1 MEKQE
6 ILRTENLK
14 KYFRV
19 KGGHTLK
26 AVDGISLTLSKGESL
41 GLVGESGCGKST
53 LGRTIIRIYDP
64 TEGKI
69 FLNGQDISGKSTK
82 KTRRDLAK
90 KVQMIFQDPYACLNP
105 RMTVSDIIA
114 EGWDMRKLYTK
125 EERKR
130 KIIELL
136 NLVGLNEEHAN
147 RFPHEFSGGQRQ
159 RIGIARALSMEPDI
173 IICDEPISALDVS
186 IQAQVMNLLVKLQKT
201 LDLSYIFIA
210 HDLSMVRYISDYV
223 AVMYLGTVV
232 EYASNNELYR
242 NPKHP
247 YTKALFSAIPVPN
260 PKVEKNRSQIALKGE
275 LPSPIHAPE
284 GCKFCTRC
292 AYAKDICK
300 KQPPEMKEIGNGHK
314 VACHLF

>member
-114 EGWDMRKLYTK
+114 EGWDMRKLYTRSR
-125 EERKR
+125 EREKS
-130 KIIELL
+130 L
-136 NLVGLNEEHAN
+136 N
-147 RFPHEFSGGQRQ
+147 FS
-159 RIGIARALSMEPDI
+159 IWLDSMKNM
-173 IICDEPISALDVS
+173 LTVFR
-186 IQAQVMNLLVKLQKT
+186 MNFQG
-201 LDLSYIFIA
+201 DRGRES
-210 HDLSMVRYISDYV
+210 
-223 AVMYLGTVV
+223 
-232 EYASNNELYR
+232 E
-242 NPKHP
+242 
-247 YTKALFSAIPVPN
+247 
-260 PKVEKNRSQIALKGE
+260 SQE
-275 LPSPIHAPE
+275 
-284 GCKFCTRC
+284 R
-292 AYAKDICK
+292 
-300 KQPPEMKEIGNGHK
+300 
-314 VACHLF
+314 

>member
-186 IQAQVMNLLVKLQKT
+186 IQAQVINLMKDIQQETGTAYL
-201 LDLSYIFIA
+201 FIA
-210 HDLSMVRYISDYV
+210 HDLSMVKYISDRIGV
-223 AVMYLGTVV
+223 LHLGHLLETGTT
-232 EYASNNELYR
+232 EEIFE
-242 NPKHP
+242 NPMHP
-247 YTKALFSAIPVPN
+247 YTRSLLSAIPSPN
-260 PKVEKNRSQIALKGE
+260 PAVEKNRVAETYDYKTSGINYGE
-275 LPSPIHAPE
+275 GTYHHIGGTHYVKCTDAE
-284 GCKFCTRC
+284 FEKFKNMPRLE
-292 AYAKDICK
+292 Y
-300 KQPPEMKEIGNGHK
+300 
-314 VACHLF
+314 